1 MKKRHFLGLLVGLIG
16 AIALTS
22 CLKLF
27 SPATVVTQTPL
38 LVSAAASLQ
47 DALEQIKPLFEE
59 ENSGIA
65 VNFNFGSSGALQQQ
79 IEQGAPTDV
88 FISAAASQMD
98 ALAKKDLLLPE
109 TRQNLLGNQLVLIVP
124 KDSPLKLTEFQQL
137 TDDRVRRISVGEFR
151 SVPVGAYAEQVFT
164 NLDILDKLQPKFVFA
179 NNVRGVLS
187 AVESGNVDAG
197 VVYRTDARLSDKVT
211 QVAIA
216 PEDLHKPIVYPGA
229 VVKTSRNPD
238 AAKAF
243 VNFLDGPAASNVFK
257 DYGFTIVD

>member
-1 MKKRHFLGLLVGLIG
+1 MKKRYFLGLLGGLIG

-38 LVSAAASLQ
+38 LVSTAASLQ
-47 DALEQIKPLFEE
+47 DALEQIKPLFEQA
-59 ENSGIA
+59 NSDIA

-88 FISAAASQMD
+88 FISAAASQMN

-124 KDSPLKLTEFQQL
+124 KDSTLKLTEFQQL
-137 TDDRVRRISVGEFR
+137 TDDRVRRVSVGEFR
-151 SVPVGAYAEQVFT
+151 SVPAGAYAEQVFT
-164 NLDILDKLQPKFVFA
+164 NLNILDKLQPKFVFA

-216 PEDLHKPIVYPGA
+216 PEDLHNPIVYPVA
-229 VVKTSRNPD
+229 VLKTSRNPN

-243 VNFLDGPAASNVFK
+243 VNFLDGPTASNVFK